1 MLVGN
6 KVDLVEK
13 NPKKREVS
21 LEESR
26 AFAEE
31 NRLLM
36 CETSALTSYKVT
48 QAFEDLLQ
56 GSHLV

>member
-6 KVDLVEK
+6 KLDIVEK

-26 AFAEE
+26 QFAEE

-36 CETSALTSYKVT
+36 CEASALTSYKVT

-56 GSHLV
+56 GKI